1 MLIIFQF
8 LDNFYNLDPDP
19 DPGGNLNTDPYGS
32 GSSKKVRLRIRLRIR
47 LHNTG
52 SDTYAFIC
60 TYIQPGAPPPPLRTR
75 MSLVLTKFSCEGQL
89 LSGNGVERTAT
100 WPLGQKLIPDCVI

>member
-60 TYIQPGAPPPPLRTR
+60 TYIQPGAPPPPAHAH
-75 MSLVLTKFSCEGQL
+75 VPGINKIL
-89 LSGNGVERTAT
+89 L
-100 WPLGQKLIPDCVI
+100 